1 MSRKAEAVGR
11 DRYAAACDR
20 FLAGS
25 TGVTEL
31 NMAQSEMES
40 ASLRYL
46 QDMAAWWE
54 YYYDIRQMTLY
65 DYFKQT
71 RIDEKNYDETTMV
84 GNRSAAPAVLLQGE
98 GR

>member
-65 DYFKQT
+65 DYFKD
-71 RIDEKNYDETTMV
+71 RIRV
-84 GNRSAAPAVLLQGE
+84 IIGIGSFCSGGPAPQSRLISGCLL
-98 GR
+98 